1 MRNKAIDTV
10 GGIMILFMIY
20 RHVILFLNDGS
31 WFTEAL
37 TYYPLLFFMAWFF
50 FKGGMFHRKE
60 ALEKTLVKGIQRL
73 LVPYLVFSAVAV
85 ILTAL
90 VYGCVQGMEGVLSV
104 IRDVPV
110 YLKRE
115 GAVICNSPLWF
126 ILSLFFVRMFFSAAR
141 ELHIP
146 VVCIALVSLA
156 ASYGLYLASL
166 PIGLYFENIATGLFF
181 YSSGYLLKDRQYDNN
196 VFFISAFIYVVY
208 LGYCLLRR
216 DVVGEFVINTHT
228 PYLPTILYYLAGIVT
243 IDNLFRRFSFL
254 QSDWLARI
262 GQDSMVYYI
271 THFIPIFLILF
282 LNETVFHLNQ
292 WIVLLLLVLSLVVLL
307 PLCKRILAKERC
319 RWMTGSGKPWI
330 SISVNHTAALVGTFM
345 IALAM
350 TAYVVRLL
358 IYTA

>member
-20 RHVILFLNDGS
+20 RHVILFMNDGS
-31 WFTEAL
+31 WFTGAL

-50 FKGGMFHRKE
+50 FKGGMFHREE

-104 IRDVPV
+104 IRDIPV

-126 ILSLFFVRMFFSAAR
+126 ILSLFFVRLFFSAAR
-141 ELHIP
+141 EPHIP

-166 PIGLYFENIATGLFF
+166 PIGLYIENIATGLFF
-181 YSSGYLLKDRQYDNN
+181 FSSGYLLKDRQYDKG
-196 VFFISAFIYVVY
+196 VFWVSAVIYVVN
-208 LGYCLLRR
+208 LGYCLVRR

-228 PYLPTILYYLAGIVT
+228 PYFPTILYYLAGIIT
-243 IDNLFRRFSFL
+243 FDNLFRRFSGL

-262 GQDSMVYYI
+262 GQDSMIYYI
-271 THFIPIFLILF
+271 THFTPIYLILF
-282 LNETVFHLNQ
+282 LNENVFHLNQ
-292 WIVLLLLVLSLVVLL
+292 WMVLSLLVISLVILL
-307 PLCKRILAKERC
+307 PLCKRVLAQDRF
-319 RWMTGSGKPWI
+319 RWMTGTGKSLM
-330 SISVNHTAALVGTFM
+330 SIPVNHTVALVGTLM
-345 IALAM
+345 TALAM
-350 TAYVVRLL
+350 TAYVLRLFL
-358 IYTA
+358 V